1 MKSIRAY
8 KLPRVIAT
16 GYEQLKCQQSP
27 EGIATLSQR
36 WGLCGQM
43 ILRAMPVVFLLLVWP
58 PMPERSKVMILTKT
72 DNLILQVAGWGIWLT
87 SSPHKNNFIR
97 KKPDNGHQMTNTGT
111 RLGKTYKDYEIL
123 Y

>member
-1 MKSIRAY
+1 MKSIRSY
-8 KLPRVIAT
+8 KLPSIIAT

-43 ILRAMPVVFLLLVWP
+43 ILRAMPAVFLLLVWP
-58 PMPERSKVMILTKT
+58 LMPDRSKVTTQTKRNNLT
-72 DNLILQVAGWGIWLT
+72 LQVVGWGIRLT
-87 SSPHKNNFIR
+87 SSPHKNNFIVEN
-97 KKPDNGHQMTNTGT
+97 PDNGHQMANTGT